1 MILVGR
7 SVVILMAAVLSA
19 LPAAASADGIM
30 LVQAGAFWMGR
41 DDGPSNEAPQHR
53 VYVRDFWIATRS
65 RTPSSP
71 CSSTPP
77 ASDRRAASA
86 ATTRTTR
93 TRVFTESRAVGS

>member
-41 DDGPSNEAPQHR
+41 DDGLSNEVFQHR
-53 VYVRDFWIATRS
+53 VYVRDFWIERHKVMNVEFVLFFNVTGFRLPGS
-65 RTPSSP
+65 E
-71 CSSTPP
+71 
-77 ASDRRAASA
+77 RRYDEDDEDA
-86 ATTRTTR
+86 RIH
-93 TRVFTESRAVGS
+93 